1 MAQPSF
7 CSGNKGII
15 NRIIAKVK
23 DGNRCAN
30 GNRQRH
36 YRRKTIARNALEYQ
50 AFDPSAAVS
59 ACAICKA
66 RPAFY
71 NRVYYP
77 KSYFK
82 LLRYAELQSVCTNLS
97 TNCKAELA
105 KLSLYGISATV
116 LAAFDIRTNVFASKI
131 KNPKE
136 SIKKRKTATDSIAVH
151 RAGIT
156 ILLNKQMDH
165 LMVYFNVSIYFPE
178 FENSFRF

>member
-1 MAQPSF
+1 VGQPSS
-7 CSGNKGII
+7 CNGYKGII

-23 DGNRCAN
+23 DGNWGTN

-36 YRRKTIARNALEYQ
+36 YRRKTIVRNALEYQ
-50 AFDPSAAVS
+50 AFGLSAAVS

-82 LLRYAELQSVCTNLS
+82 RLRDAELQSVCTNLS

-105 KLSLYGISATV
+105 QLSLYGISAKV
-116 LAAFDIRTNVFASKI
+116 LAAFDIRINVFASKI

-136 SIKKRKTATDSIAVH
+136 GIKKRKTATDSIAVH
-151 RAGIT
+151 RAEIT
-156 ILLNKQMDH
+156 TLLNKQMDH
-165 LMVYFNVSIYFPE
+165 LMVYFKVSICFSE
-178 FENSFRF
+178 FENSFCF

>member
-1 MAQPSF
+1 VGQPSS
-7 CSGNKGII
+7 CNGNKGII

>member
-1 MAQPSF
+1 MGQPSS
-7 CSGNKGII
+7 CNGNKGII

>member
-1 MAQPSF
+1 VAQPSF